1 MKKWIFML
9 VFALPCFLAADFTG
23 MNWGARPMAMGN
35 AYLSLADDPPAM
47 FWNPARMAVIEQLSI
62 SASHE
67 TLYGISDFSNQT
79 VAIGFPLPFVKMG
92 IGWTQINLK
101 DVYTERIAYLSA
113 SSIIWLH
120 KTPLRFGMNVKHYY
134 AKVHNY
140 TDADSPSNLDF
151 DLGIDTNLA
160 KNLTAGFVV
169 RNLFEPE
176 FQFIQQADK
185 VEREMAF
192 GVAYR
197 WLNSVHFACDYV
209 ASDSQSEWNIG
220 GEMWFFNVFAPRI
233 GMSGEDFTAG
243 FGLKGNNWQL
253 DGAALSQEALG
264 STYRLTFMW
273 KFDLL
278 KRAK

>member
-1 MKKWIFML
+1 MKKWIVFL
-9 VFALPCFLAADFTG
+9 IFALPCFLTADFTG

-35 AYLSLADDPPAM
+35 AYLSLADDPSAM
-47 FWNPARMAVIEQLSI
+47 FWNPARMVMIEQFSV

-67 TLYGISDFSNQT
+67 TMYGISDLFNQT
-79 VAIGFPLPFVKMG
+79 VAIGIPLPYVKVG
-92 IGWTQINLK
+92 IGWTQMSLQS
-101 DVYTERIAYLSA
+101 VYTERIAYLSA
-113 SSIIWLH
+113 ASIIWLH
-120 KTPLRFGMNVKHYY
+120 KTPVRFGMNVKHYY
-134 AKVHNY
+134 AKVHAHAS
-140 TDADSPSNLDF
+140 ADSPSNLDF
-151 DLGIDTNLA
+151 DMGMDTNLS

-169 RNLFEPE
+169 RNLFKPE
-176 FQFIQQADK
+176 FQFIQQEEK

-209 ASDSQSEWNIG
+209 TSKSKSGWNIG
-220 GEMWFFNVFAPRI
+220 GEMWFYNVFAPRI

-243 FGLKGNNWQL
+243 FGIKHSNWQL
-253 DGAALSQEALG
+253 DGAVLSQEALG